1 MQKVVENKSATELAN
16 RNKCLYIPK
25 KMNLE

>member
-16 RNKCLYIPK
+16 KNKCLYIPK
-25 KMNLE
+25 KVHLE